1 MERKYGTEIMKDEEV
16 LLFVETA
23 VENGSDAKEAIQ
35 DMKMID
41 TLKWVNHNQE
51 PKTKYQFHL
60 VIHLISIV

>member
-41 TLKWVNHNQE
+41 TLK
-51 PKTKYQFHL
+51 
-60 VIHLISIV
+60 